1 MIQGTNDGSKTSK
14 KLYTDWYDK
23 AEIIADVCIKRPE
36 NLG

>member
-1 MIQGTNDGSKTSK
+1 MIQSTNDGSKTSK

-23 AEIIADVCIKRPE
+23 VEIIADACIKRPE

>member
-23 AEIIADVCIKRPE
+23 AEIIADVHIKRPE